1 MKEIIGDLKALPGV
15 LGACLFHGQKGVLVS
30 NMPTIFSTEK
40 LEEIGKLLLKIQTAG
55 KMNFHDL
62 TDLSLQYDEA
72 VILVRE
78 LEKNLT
84 IFILAD
90 PEFNQN
96 LVTMSLNI
104 LQQELKNKTVTLTE
118 SKEDKEVTATETNQ
132 SEHVAPVLAA
142 MKVHLPKIMGP
153 MADIIFDETVENW
166 QQQTKCTVAD
176 LDSLVQLLNKEI
188 GHPDKISSYQEMIE
202 PALKKAAG
210 GGK

>member
-30 NMPTIFSTEK
+30 NMPTIFSAEK
-40 LEEIGKLLLKIQTAG
+40 QEEIGKILIKIQTAG
-55 KMNFHDL
+55 RMNFHDL

-84 IFILAD
+84 IFVLAD

-118 SKEDKEVTATETNQ
+118 SKGVEEVPAVETSQ
-132 SEHVAPVLAA
+132 SEKVAPVLAA
-142 MKVHLPKIMGP
+142 MKSHLPKIMGP
-153 MADIIFDETVENW
+153 MAEIIFDETVEAW
-166 QQQTKCTVAD
+166 QQQTKCSVND
-176 LDSLVQLLNKEI
+176 LGSLVQLLNEEI
-188 GHPDKISSYQEMIE
+188 GHPDKISSFQEMIE